1 VDKQYEQYCVTDP
14 YFYDSPDSDRGRAQ
28 DFPAST
34 WPLPAGWRREALGEW
49 LSLLP
54 PEATMPAQ
62 GWKIHVSACPDNA
75 AEIIDRVWHY
85 CVPRKISFKFI
96 PGRLAVLMR
105 NAKYAARAASGKV
118 VTIYPQDEAACG
130 RVLDELDA
138 ILGGAPGPYILSD
151 LRYGAGPLHVRYG
164 GFTQRHCLDSQGE
177 MVPAIQTPDGELVP
191 DRRSPVF
198 TVPSWVRLPEYLES
212 HLAARNSTTVATL
225 PYDVRHALHFS
236 NGGGVYVGA
245 DRSTGEQ
252 VILKEARPYA
262 GLAADGSDA
271 VARLRREHDMLRRL
285 SGLGIAPEVRGYF
298 EVGEHHFLA
307 EEFIEGMPLNS
318 CYSARFPL
326 LREDPDPAEMADY
339 ASWAMEIC
347 AAVERAA
354 EAMHERG
361 VIFND
366 LHMFNIMVRPDDS
379 VALIDFEAASSTD
392 EGRRLTVGNPGFVAP
407 RDRTGFEID
416 AYSLACLRLAM
427 FMPLTNL
434 IALDR
439 GKAAQLGAVIAG
451 LFPVPAGFLDPA
463 VREITRRAPA
473 GTAVKGAVGGG
484 ATVRSGYE
492 CFKAGDQAWPR
503 LSAALTT
510 AIRASATPS
519 RADRLFPGDIDQF
532 RVPGGGLGL
541 AHGAAG
547 VIYALDKAVG
557 LRVPEYEEWLLARVA
572 DPVRGSHLGLYDG
585 LAGVACVLSR
595 LGHADAAL
603 RTAEMCI
610 GDRWERL
617 GSGLYDGLAGFSL
630 AMLALAD
637 SAAESAL
644 HDAGLKAAEI
654 VAGRAAPSKTVPS
667 KTGAGP
673 EGDQD
678 RPAGLMRGGAGQ
690 ALLLVRLY
698 ERTGDPAYLDAAQT
712 AVGADLDRCILDSK
726 GSLQVNDG
734 WRTLPYLSSGSIGL
748 GLVIDRFLA
757 HRPVAA
763 FADAADGIRIAA
775 RSTYYAQSG
784 LFNGRAGMILYLAD
798 QDRRDRLA
806 AAHVRRLAWH
816 AVRYEGGLAFP
827 GDGLLRLSMDLG
839 TGTAGVLLAAAAALA
854 PAGAAL
860 PFLGP
865 PESPPG
871 ESSPGFA
878 SERVTVRR

>member
-28 DFPAST
+28 EFPASA
-34 WPLPAGWRREALGEW
+34 WPLPAGWRREPLGDW
-49 LSLLP
+49 LSVLP
-54 PEATMPAQ
+54 PDSTLPAQ
-62 GWKIHVSACPDNA
+62 GWKIHVSAGPDNA
-75 AEIIDRVWHY
+75 GEIIERVWRY
-85 CVPRKISFKFI
+85 CVPRNISFKFI
-96 PGRLAVLMR
+96 PGRLAVFMR
-105 NAKYAARAASGKV
+105 NAKYAPRAASGKV
-118 VTIYPQDEAACG
+118 ITIYPQDEAACG
-130 RVLDELDA
+130 RVLSELDA

-151 LRYGAGPLHVRYG
+151 LRYGAGPLYVRYG
-164 GFTQRHCLDSQGE
+164 GFTHQYCLDPRGE

-191 DRRSPVF
+191 DQRSPVF
-198 TVPSWVRLPEYLES
+198 TTPSWVRLPAYLEP
-212 HLAARNSTTVATL
+212 HLAARNSMTVAAL
-225 PYDVRHALHFS
+225 PYDVRDALHFS
-236 NGGGVYVGA
+236 NGGGVYVAA
-245 DRSTGEQ
+245 DRSTGEE

-262 GLAADGSDA
+262 GLGADGSDA

-298 EVGEHHFLA
+298 QVGEHHFLA
-307 EEFIEGMPLNS
+307 EELIEGIPLNS
-318 CYSARFPL
+318 CYSTRFPL
-326 LREDPDPAEMADY
+326 LREDPDPAGIADY
-339 ASWAMEIC
+339 TAWAVRIC

-354 EAMHERG
+354 EIMNKHG

-379 VALIDFEAASSTD
+379 VALIDFEAASTTD
-392 EGRRLTVGNPGFVAP
+392 EGRRLTVANPGFVAP
-407 RDRTGFEID
+407 RDRVGFEVD

-439 GKAAQLGAVIAG
+439 DKAAQLAAVIAG
-451 LFPVPAGFLDPA
+451 LFPVPAGFLDSA
-463 VREITRRAPA
+463 VRDITRRAPA
-473 GTAVKGAVGGG
+473 GTAVKGAAGGG
-484 ATVRSGYE
+484 ATVRSEYD
-492 CFKAGDQAWPR
+492 CFKGGDQAWPR

-510 AIRASATPS
+510 AIRASATPA

-547 VIYALDKAVG
+547 VLYALDEAAGV
-557 LRVPEYEEWLLARVA
+557 RVPEYEEWLLARAA

-595 LGHADAAL
+595 FGHADAAL
-603 RTAEMCI
+603 RTAEMCA

-617 GSGLYDGLAGFSL
+617 GAGLYGGLAGFSL
-630 AMLALAD
+630 AMLALGD
-637 SAAESAL
+637 SAGEFAL
-644 HDAGLKAAEI
+644 HEAGLKAAEI
-654 VAGRAAPSKTVPS
+654 VADRVLAR
-667 KTGAGP
+667 TGMEP
-673 EGDQD
+673 DGDQD
-678 RPAGLMRGGAGQ
+678 GAAGLMRGSAGQ

-712 AVGADLDRCILDSK
+712 AVRADLDRCVLDGK

-734 WRTLPYLSSGSIGL
+734 WRTLPYLSGGSVGL

-763 FADAADGIRIAA
+763 FAEAADAIRGAA

-816 AVRYEGGLAFP
+816 AVRYQGGLAFP

-839 TGTAGVLLAAAAALA
+839 TGTAGVLLAAATALV

-871 ESSPGFA
+871 EPSPGFA
-878 SERVTVRR
+878 TERAEIRR

>member
-28 DFPAST
+28 AFPASD
-34 WPLPAGWRREALGEW
+34 WPLPDGWRREPLGDW
-49 LSLLP
+49 LNMLP
-54 PEATMPAQ
+54 PDTTIPAQ
-62 GWKIHVSACPDNA
+62 GWKIHVSAGPDNA
-75 AEIIDRVWHY
+75 GEIIERVWHY

-96 PGRLAVLMR
+96 PGRLAVFMR
-105 NAKYAARAASGKV
+105 NAKYAPRAASGKV

-130 RVLDELDA
+130 RVLSELDA

-151 LRYGAGPLHVRYG
+151 LRYGAGPLYVRYG
-164 GFTQRHCLDSQGE
+164 GFTHRYCLDPQGE
-177 MVPAIQTPDGELVP
+177 MAPAIQTPDGELVP
-191 DRRSPVF
+191 DERSPVF
-198 TVPSWVRLPEYLES
+198 SVPPWVRVPEYLEP
-212 HLAARNSTTVATL
+212 HLAARNSTTIASL
-225 PYDVRHALHFS
+225 PYDVRQALHFS
-236 NGGGVYVGA
+236 NGGGVYAAA

-298 EVGEHHFLA
+298 QVGEHHFLA
-307 EEFIEGMPLNS
+307 EDFVEGMPLNA

-326 LREDPDPAEMADY
+326 LREDPDPAEIADY
-339 ASWAMEIC
+339 ASWAMRIC
-347 AAVERAA
+347 EAVERAA
-354 EAMHERG
+354 GAMHERG

-379 VALIDFEAASSTD
+379 VALIDFEAASTAG
-392 EGRRLTVGNPGFVAP
+392 EGRRLTVGHPGFVAP
-407 RDRTGFEID
+407 RDRAGFEVD

-439 GKAAQLGAVIAG
+439 GKAAQLAAVIAG

-463 VREITRRAPA
+463 VREITRGAPA
-473 GTAVKGAVGGG
+473 ETAEGGAAGGG
-484 ATVRSGYE
+484 TTARSEYE
-492 CFKAGDQAWPR
+492 CFKAGDQTWPR
-503 LSAALTT
+503 LSAALTA

-519 RADRLFPGDIDQF
+519 RTDRLFPGDIDQF

-547 VIYALDKAVG
+547 VLYALDEAAG

-603 RTAEMCI
+603 RTAEVCA

-617 GSGLYDGLAGFSL
+617 GSGLYGGLAGFSL
-630 AMLALAD
+630 AMLALGD
-637 SAAESAL
+637 SAGEFAL
-644 HDAGLKAAEI
+644 HEAGLRAAEI
-654 VAGRAAPSKTVPS
+654 VADRAAAAQ
-667 KTGAGP
+667 TGAGP
-673 EGDQD
+673 GAGQD

-698 ERTGDPAYLDAAQT
+698 ERTGDPGYLDAAQT
-712 AVGADLDRCILDSK
+712 AVRADLDRCVLDRK
-726 GSLQVNDG
+726 GSLQVDEG
-734 WRTLPYLSSGSIGL
+734 WRMLPYLSGGSAGL

-763 FADAADGIRIAA
+763 FAEAADAIRLAA

-784 LFNGRAGMILYLAD
+784 LFNGRAGLIFYLAD

-827 GDGLLRLSMDLG
+827 GDALLRLSMDLG
-839 TGTAGVLLAAAAALA
+839 TGTAGVLLAAAAVLA

-871 ESSPGFA
+871 ELSPGFA
-878 SERVTVRR
+878 SEQVTTRR